1 MSEVLHSFAT
11 RTAAAARFLTLALI
25 GCGLLQPTAFAEEIA
40 FVGAKVVD
48 VRSGTILDGHTVLV
62 DEGKISKVAPAESVT
77 LAPEVTVVDASGKFL
92 APGLMDMHT
101 HVSKPEQLIVNMA
114 YGVTTIRVMWGN
126 PETLKLREALETNQI
141 PGPRIVTA
149 GMLLDGEPPYW
160 PGSQAMTDPAAADAL
175 VAEQKRDG
183 YDFVKVYSRLTPE
196 AFFAIAE
203 AGKKHGME
211 VSGHV
216 PQAIHLREAMDAG
229 LKTSEHFISVLWSVF
244 ADPSLP
250 NPDVSPMFPETA
262 EFIRSIGRG
271 EIDVATLVDP
281 AKVKAL
287 AEYAAAQD
295 HWFVPTHQI
304 MRNFTDNPLPPFE
317 QGLRYYTP
325 EERAI
330 LVDGAIAEF
339 FGLTPEQQ
347 KGEALLYKMRSDVL
361 LAFHEAGAK
370 IMVGTDQQT
379 MVGLAT
385 VGEMKTLRE
394 VGMTNA
400 DVLRAAT
407 MVPADYLGRSGELGE
422 VREGA
427 IADLIL
433 VGNNPLQDLDAL
445 HQIEGVMTRGT
456 WYDRARL
463 DRMLDE
469 VATKMAGAT
478 D

>member
-1 MSEVLHSFAT
+1 MSGILHSMAN
-11 RTAAAARFLTLALI
+11 RTAVVARALTFVMI
-25 GCGLLQPTAFAEEIA
+25 GCLLAQPSTYAGDTAFL
-40 FVGAKVVD
+40 GAKVVD
-48 VRSGTILDGHTVLV
+48 VRSGTILDGQTVLV
-62 DEGKISKVAPAESVT
+62 SDGKISKVAPAESLS
-77 LAPEVTVVDASGKFL
+77 LAPEVTIVDGTGKFL
-92 APGLMDMHT
+92 VPGLMDMHT
-101 HVSKPEQLIVNMA
+101 HVSKPEQLVVNMA

-149 GMLLDGEPPYW
+149 GMLYDGEPPYW
-160 PGSQAMTDPAAADAL
+160 PGSQAMTDPAAADAM
-175 VAEQKRDG
+175 VAEQKHEG

-196 AFFAIAE
+196 VFFAIAE
-203 AGKKHGME
+203 AGGKHGME

-216 PQAIHLREAMDAG
+216 PQAIHLREALDAG

-271 EIDVATLVDP
+271 EIDVSTLIDP
-281 AKVKAL
+281 AKVEAL
-287 AEYAAAQD
+287 AEYAAAKD

-347 KGEALLYKMRSDVL
+347 KGESMLYKIRSEVL

-385 VGEMKTLRE
+385 VGEMKTLHE
-394 VGMTNA
+394 VGMSNA
-400 DVLRAAT
+400 EVMRAAT

-427 IADLIL
+427 VADLIL
-433 VGNNPLQDLDAL
+433 VDTNPLDDLSAL
-445 HQIEGVMTRGT
+445 EKIDGVMTRGT
-456 WYDRARL
+456 WYDRAKL
-463 DRMLDE
+463 DQMLDE
-469 VATKMAGAT
+469 VVEKVSVKAE
-478 D
+478 